1 MSLIVAEILSQLSL
15 EDERTLISLPYRAG
29 LYVSFSD
36 VTGGWEAQEKE
47 IQSLTS
53 ILRQFS
59 EDFFKTEFTQK
70 VLMETLAARINWL
83 EWSRHIE
90 NLPEQVEKMVGVLA
104 GLMEEE
110 ELNAFSSVIIDIA
123 LAVAMAFQEH
133 GPEGGAVDKQEP
145 PLSLK
150 DRIARM
156 IGAQKGSSPLSH
168 VNISPSEKEALLKLA
183 ESLGYEGLGG

>member
-1 MSLIVAEILSQLSL
+1 MALIVSEILSQLSI

-29 LYVSFSD
+29 LYVSFAD

-47 IQSLTS
+47 IQSLTA

-70 VLMETLAARINWL
+70 ILMETLAARIDWL

-90 NLPEQVEKMVGVLA
+90 QLPSQVEKMMGVLA
-104 GLMEEE
+104 GLMEPDD
-110 ELNAFSSVIIDIA
+110 LAGFSSVIIDIA
-123 LAVAMAFQEH
+123 LAVAMAFQEQPID
-133 GPEGGAVDKQEP
+133 GVKSTVPESPA
-145 PLSLK
+145 SLK

-156 IGAQKGSSPLSH
+156 IGAKKADAPLSH
-168 VNISPSEKEALLKLA
+168 VNISPAEKSALLVLA
-183 ESLGYEGLGG
+183 KSLGYDGL